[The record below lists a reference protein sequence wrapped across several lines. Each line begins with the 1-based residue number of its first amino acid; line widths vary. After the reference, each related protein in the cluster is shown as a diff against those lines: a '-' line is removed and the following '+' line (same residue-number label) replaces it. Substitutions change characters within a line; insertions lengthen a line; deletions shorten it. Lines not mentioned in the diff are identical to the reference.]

1 MSLIDRYVAE
11 VGRHLPTDERAD
23 IEAEIRST
31 LEDMVEEQTQSKPAT
46 DETVSTVL
54 QQFGDPELLALKYS
68 QTKNYLIGTHWYVIY
83 MESLKRVLM
92 TALPISFLA
101 IFFVQFADT
110 QKSFI
115 SVTLQAAGQTLNI
128 WVYIVFWMTV
138 AFVVL
143 ERHGIRPGELEHL
156 GVNPVKPSA
165 RITRA
170 WTPDQL
176 PQLPKPR
183 QIGIG
188 EAITD
193 VILTLGGIGFVAF
206 STSLLRVQDGDGN
219 IPFLHLRLWE
229 FWLPLFFVIAG
240 LTLVHEMFKLKIGNW
255 TPVLTITNVIL
266 SLVSIGYL
274 LALVSTQEVIN
285 PAFLA
290 VLESGGVTPELKVSA
305 SWSVGITVAIIIS
318 IYIWNIVNSI
328 VMAKRLPK

>member
-31 LEDMVEEQTQSKPAT
+31 LEDMVEEHTQSKPAT
-46 DETVSTVL
+46 DGTVSTVL
-54 QQFGDPELLALKYS
+54 QQFGDPELLAQKYS

-138 AFVVL
+138 AFVIL
-143 ERHGIRPGELEHL
+143 ERLGIRPGEMEDL
-156 GVNPVKPSA
+156 GFDPVEPNIRK
-165 RITRA
+165 TRA
-170 WTPDQL
+170 WTPEQL
-176 PQLPKPR
+176 PQLPRLR
-183 QIGIG
+183 QISVG
-188 EAITD
+188 EAVTD
-193 VILTLGGIGFVAF
+193 ILMSLFGIGFVAF
-206 STSLLRVQDGDGN
+206 STSLLRVPDGDES
-219 IPFLHLRLWE
+219 IPFLHPRLWE
-229 FWLPLFFVIAG
+229 LWLPLFFVIAG
-240 LTLVHEMFKLKIGNW
+240 LTLIHEMFKLKIGNW
-255 TPVLTITNVIL
+255 TPALTITNVIL

-274 LALVSTQEVIN
+274 LALLFTQEVIN

-290 VLESGGVTPELKVSA
+290 TLESGGVTPELKVSA
-305 SWSVGITVAIIIS
+305 SWSVGITIAIIIG